1 VHAGNNLS
9 IIAGRLAWV
18 EDRVVEGWLSRRWLS
33 GLGLA
38 FLVMMVGALP
48 WDGADAAPA
57 MQAASTPTIA
67 AVWTVTDPRQGHKVL
82 VDPFG
87 QRFEFVPA
95 RGTPESAHV
104 PTMRYTRQTTTWKWQ
119 DTNRPCV
126 ATPVPPSSRVARCP
140 VFVWG
145 SIDRVRHYARA
156 TLFKRNPNGTTSVY
170 TIDQRLTP
178 LPLPMPDEPAVE
190 LQGGRFSPG
199 SKTLPDDTARVT
211 FQNNSQ
217 QDCTIQFDSDPNG
230 SLADPNARP
239 GDPPLPQETER
250 ILRGRASTPFPPLR
264 PTPVLGPG
272 QQPKPPP
279 TLWLPGTYRYRC
291 KESPGFSG
299 LIVIR
304 KAS

>member
-1 VHAGNNLS
+1 
-9 IIAGRLAWV
+9 V
-18 EDRVVEGWLSRRWLS
+18 EDRVVDGRVPRRWLS

-38 FLVMMVGALP
+38 FLLLMLVGALP
-48 WDGADAAPA
+48 WNGADAAPA
-57 MQAASTPTIA
+57 MQASNTPTVS
-67 AVWTVTDPRQGHKVL
+67 AVWTVTDPRQGHRVL
-82 VDPFG
+82 IDPFG

-104 PTMRYTRQTTTWKWQ
+104 PTMRYTRQTTTWKWE
-119 DTNRPCV
+119 DTGRPCD
-126 ATPVPPSSRVARCP
+126 ATPVPPSSRVPRCP

-156 TLFKRNPNGTTSVY
+156 TLFRRNPNGTTSVY

-217 QDCTIQFDSDPNG
+217 QDCTIEFDADPNG
-230 SLADPNARP
+230 TLADPN
-239 GDPPLPQETER
+239 GGPLPRSTGK

-264 PTPVLGPG
+264 PTPILRPG
-272 QQPKPPP
+272 QEPRPPP
-279 TLWLPGTYRYRC
+279 QLWLPGTYRYRC
-291 KESPGFSG
+291 LEFPGFSG

-304 KAS
+304 KSS